1 MTTKPSFPTE
11 SELEILQVLW
21 QTGPNSVRYVNDK
34 LNETRTTGY
43 TTTLKMMQIMLEKGL
58 LTRTSQG
65 RQHIYTAAVREEET
79 QRHLLDRFLDRTF
92 RGSASKLVQAL
103 SHRKPNTNE
112 VAEIR
117 RMLNEM
123 EGGEK

>member
-21 QTGPNSVRYVNDK
+21 QAGPSSVRYVNDK
-34 LNETRTTGY
+34 LNETRQTGY

-58 LTRTSQG
+58 LTRTGLG
-65 RQHIYTAAVREEET
+65 RQHIYTASVREEET
-79 QRHLLDRFLDRTF
+79 QRHLLDRFLDRAF
-92 RGSASKLVQAL
+92 GGSASKLVQAL
-103 SHRKPNTNE
+103 SHRKPDDDE

-117 RMLNEM
+117 RILDQM
-123 EGGEK
+123 EGGDK